1 MDGWMGVKG
10 GQRRVET
17 GEAVGQEGAPAEE
30 MPHHE
35 GQQVRGE
42 GWEVSGSGARAGEV
56 GRSGARAGEAGRSGA
71 RAGRSVGQGE
81 GWEVEAQESRQRR
94 QTGRPVEDPQ
104 SL

>member
-1 MDGWMGVKG
+1 M
-10 GQRRVET
+10 ET

-42 GWEVSGSGARAGEV
+42 GWEVSG
-56 GRSGARAGEAGRSGA
+56 SGARAGEAGRSGA

>member
-1 MDGWMGVKG
+1 M
-10 GQRRVET
+10 ET

-30 MPHHE
+30 TPHHE

-42 GWEVSGSGARAGEV
+42 VWEVSGSGARAGEV
-56 GRSGARAGEAGRSGA
+56 GRSGA